1 MNLAQEIVDLLGQTF
16 SAENDKIELVDE
28 KHDKRHWLLRVF
40 SEQFTGKSRLE
51 RSRMIY
57 EKLGH
62 LMKDD
67 HIHALSLELKTP
79 QEINQ

>member
-1 MNLAQEIVDLLGQTF
+1 MDLAQEIVDLLKKTF
-16 SAENDKIELVDE
+16 ASATDKIELVDE
-28 KHDKRHWLLRVF
+28 KHDSRHWLLKVT
-40 SEQFTGKSRLE
+40 SEQFAGKSRLE
-51 RSRMIY
+51 RSRIIY

-79 QEINQ
+79 QELNQ